1 MIYEWEINRNKQY
14 FNLNRFTELVE
25 CVRKIIP
32 LSGVDIRDYE
42 GNEPMTINRNQIR
55 FNGDLRRFEH
65 HETFSIRRIPKLNC
79 VTEYGQCDTGDKPY
93 DTVVA
98 ATLLLFKHYFPTQVK
113 LYPREIND
121 NWKRGYDLAQQVA
134 PLEALETL
142 L

>member
-1 MIYEWEINRNKQY
+1 MIYTWEINRNRQY
-14 FNLNRFTELVE
+14 FNLEKFTELVE

-32 LSGVDIRDYE
+32 ISGVDIRDYE
-42 GNEPMTINRNQIR
+42 GNEPMTINHNQIW

-93 DTVVA
+93 DIVVA
-98 ATLLLFKHYFPTQVK
+98 ATLLMLKHHFPEKVK
-113 LYPREIND
+113 LYPEEIND
-121 NWKRGYDLAQQVA
+121 HWIRGYDLANQVCH
-134 PLEALETL
+134 LEALEEL